1 MNRFALIPLAL
12 FANACASAE
21 EAEEAVTD
29 ATEEVRMAY
38 DEIEAELDRTNPTYT
53 SRIIRVAERMFR
65 NEMADAG
72 CTFVAATAGGWRNR
86 SFRTTLNIIDMTGH
100 QPMRLNGKLTWDSN
114 ESGELRAKGH
124 NAYDRQVVTLEG
136 DWLNDEIDGDLLF
149 SGSDKAYRF
158 FGNKRDRG
166 IGGMIIGAVAACK

>member
-1 MNRFALIPLAL
+1 MTRFALIPLAL

-38 DEIEAELDRTNPTYT
+38 DEVEAELDRTNPSYS
-53 SRIIRVAERMFR
+53 SRMIRVAERMFR

-86 SFRTTLNIIDMTGH
+86 SFRTTLNVIDMTGH
-100 QPMRLNGKLTWDSN
+100 QPMRLEGKLTWDSN
-114 ESGELRAKGH
+114 ESGGLVAKGH
-124 NAYDRQVVTLEG
+124 NAYDGQTVVLEA
-136 DWLNDEIDGDLLF
+136 DWLNNDIDGDLLF
-149 SGSDKAYRF
+149 SETEKEYRY
-158 FGNKRDRG
+158 FGKKRERG
-166 IGGMIIGAVAACK
+166 MAGLIIGAVAQCK